1 MNSVASTT
9 APVRVP
15 ARPTSAKKARSAT
28 VVRATQDSKSKAA
41 PVEEESGFWRK
52 VFLPNGKE
60 EVKSEDYQKFHGF
73 RKRAAT
79 QVGRWIEANTKMG
92 DPSFDRDTSHHSQKH
107 NFPRWCD
114 VKATQNNL
122 E

>member
-41 PVEEESGFWRK
+41 PVEDESGFWRK

-60 EVKSEDYQKFHGF
+60 EVKSEDYQKFQTEL
-73 RKRAAT
+73 KAQKAAN
-79 QVGRWIEANTKMG
+79 AK
-92 DPSFDRDTSHHSQKH
+92 
-107 NFPRWCD
+107 
-114 VKATQNNL
+114 KA
-122 E
+122 EEKEKGCVIM